1 MLTGQTG
8 KWLLKRK
15 VSVTLRLKSVF
26 KQKTQKD
33 DRLNKNRHCIKNI
46 GDEKSGKT
54 EGVWRR

>member
-33 DRLNKNRHCIKNI
+33 DRLNKNKHCIK
-46 GDEKSGKT
+46 KY
-54 EGVWRR
+54 R